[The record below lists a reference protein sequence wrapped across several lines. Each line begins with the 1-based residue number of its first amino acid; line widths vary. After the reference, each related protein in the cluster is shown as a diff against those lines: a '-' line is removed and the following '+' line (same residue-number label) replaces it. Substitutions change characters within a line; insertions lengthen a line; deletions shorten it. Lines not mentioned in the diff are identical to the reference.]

1 MDINNAKTNIKR
13 FFSNPNTLT
22 FILVIGLIVVIYFI
36 YNYTVNRA
44 ISPVTVPYATKMITS
59 KTKITNEMI
68 GTVKISGSFVTS
80 SGSGLIQSKG
90 RILNKYVAEG
100 YQIPQNSFFYTEAV
114 VDEDNSVLH
123 LCDVFFIDD
132 SFCFREERA
141 VKDKVNTTP
150 FTNLPDNYAIYN
162 LAVDFHSTYGCSVMP
177 GNYIDLYFKAK
188 DTTSGKEPKVIFEL
202 FIKSIQVYRV
212 VDKDGIDVFSY
223 GDDEKEPTP
232 KYLYFAV
239 PNEVHRLL
247 KLAEK
252 VPKGNIEIIPVP
264 RNAGYSENPE
274 ETVIANE
281 AVENFILSQS
291 EYISE

>member
-22 FILVIGLIVVIYFI
+22 FLLVIGLIVVIYFI

-114 VDEDNSVLH
+114 VDED
-123 LCDVFFIDD
+123 
-132 SFCFREERA
+132 
-141 VKDKVNTTP
+141 KVNTTP

-162 LAVDFHSTYGCSVMP
+162 LSVDFHSTYGCSIMP

-252 VPKGNIEIIPVP
+252 VPKGSIEIIPVP

-281 AVENFILSQS
+281 AVENFIVSQS
-291 EYISE
+291 EFISE